1 MRTNSFPELVAN
13 PFLTKDS
20 FGSPKHVGVQEASEA
35 LTRIAE
41 APIVRWVQFPAG
53 VLFFTLVD
61 GDPESGA
68 LYVFDRK
75 LGTIYSLDFEDKKY
89 GGYSLQ
95 DYETLVRQYRLLVLT
110 RCPWRLRRCV
120 RGRKGR

>member
-1 MRTNSFPELVAN
+1 MKSNSFPELVAN
-13 PFLTKDS
+13 PFLTKDN
-20 FGSPKHVGVQEASEA
+20 FGSPKPVGLQQASEV
-35 LTRIAE
+35 LTQIAE

-68 LYVFDRK
+68 LYLFDRK
-75 LGTIYSLDFEDKKY
+75 LGTIYSLDFQDKKY

-120 RGRKGR
+120 RRQKGK